1 MNADHQAKE
10 LKRLGDTFTALVE
23 RANNPHHMPSI
34 GADVTYLRTGR
45 ERRHTGRVQDTATP
59 PILAVKVQ
67 PEHVGWFPVWI
78 TIEEIHAARKE

>member
-23 RANNPHHMPSI
+23 RANNPHHMPAI

-45 ERRHTGRVQDTATP
+45 ERRHTGRVQELAP
-59 PILAVKVQ
+59 LPVLAVRVE
-67 PEHVGWFPVWI
+67 PAHEGWKQIWV
-78 TIEEIHAARKE
+78 TIEEINAARKE